1 MVKKIKT
8 IKRIKKKSL
17 SKQFIFDD
25 DTGNYSV
32 KSNLRKL
39 AVLVVLI
46 IAFAA
51 TQITV
56 IQPTKK
62 LANVSGPDL
71 IIKNTAIKNGKKM
84 QQKLIDDEKI
94 INSEFYNLKIS
105 FFKTDKGEPFYKFLS
120 SKAIKNRLTI
130 SSISKISEE
139 DYKEPDKNN
148 PGQFVIYDGYKQV
161 SYQLKFEG
169 TFIDYINFI
178 KDIQFEDKSLSTNDV
193 IITKIDDDK
202 IGITSTLTVNIMKI

>member
-39 AVLVVLI
+39 AVLIVLI
-46 IAFAA
+46 TAFAVA
-51 TQITV
+51 QIAV
-56 IQPTKK
+56 IQPAKK
-62 LANVSGPDL
+62 IAKISGPDL
-71 IIKNTAIKNGKKM
+71 IIKNAAIASGIKM
-84 QQKLIDDEKI
+84 QQKLIDEEKI
-94 INSEFYNLKIS
+94 VNSEIYNLKNS
-105 FFKTDKGEPFYKFLS
+105 FFKTDEGEPFYKFLS
-120 SKAIKNRLTI
+120 DKAIKNRLTI
-130 SSISKISEE
+130 SSIAKISDE
-139 DYKEPDKNN
+139 DYKEPKKDN
-148 PGQFVIYDGYKQV
+148 PGEFVIYENYKQV

-193 IITKIDDDK
+193 IITKIDGDK
-202 IGITSTLTVNIMKI
+202 IDITSTLTVNIMKI

>member
-1 MVKKIKT
+1 MVKKIKA
-8 IKRIKKKSL
+8 IKRIKKKPL
-17 SKQFIFDD
+17 SKKFIFDD

-39 AVLVVLI
+39 AVLIVLI
-46 IAFAA
+46 TAFASA
-51 TQITV
+51 QIAV
-56 IQPTKK
+56 IQPAKRIAK
-62 LANVSGPDL
+62 ISGPDL
-71 IIKNTAIKNGKKM
+71 IIKNAAIASGIKM

-94 INSEFYNLKIS
+94 INSEFYNLKNS
-105 FFKTDKGEPFYKFLS
+105 FFKTDESEPFYKFLS
-120 SKAIKNRLTI
+120 NKAIKNRLTI
-130 SSISKISEE
+130 SSIIKISEE

-178 KDIQFEDKSLSTNDV
+178 KDIQFEDKSLSTNNA
-193 IITKIDDDK
+193 IITKVDDDK

>member
-1 MVKKIKT
+1 MVKKIKA
-8 IKRIKKKSL
+8 IKRIKKKPL
-17 SKQFIFDD
+17 SKKFIFDD

-62 LANVSGPDL
+62 LANISGPDL

-84 QQKLIDDEKI
+84 QQKLSDDKKI

-105 FFKTDKGEPFYKFLS
+105 FFKTDEGEPFYKFLS
-120 SKAIKNRLTI
+120 NKAIKNRLTI
-130 SSISKISEE
+130 SSIAKISEE
-139 DYKEPDKNN
+139 DYKEPKKDN
-148 PGQFVIYDGYKQV
+148 PAEFVIYENYKQV
-161 SYQLKFEG
+161 YYEMKFKG
-169 TFIDYINFI
+169 TFNDYINFI
-178 KDIQFEDKSLSTNDV
+178 KDIQFEDKSLSTNNA
-193 IITKIDDDK
+193 IITKVDDGK
-202 IGITSTLTVNIMKI
+202 INITSTLTVNIMKI

>member
-1 MVKKIKT
+1 MVRKIKT

-25 DTGNYSV
+25 DIGNYSV

-39 AVLVVLI
+39 AVLIVLI
-46 IAFAA
+46 IAFAV

-62 LANVSGPDL
+62 LANLSGPDL

-105 FFKTDKGEPFYKFLS
+105 FFKTDESEPFYKFLS

-161 SYQLKFEG
+161 SYQIMFEG

-178 KDIQFEDKSLSTNDV
+178 KDIQFEDKSLSTNNA
-193 IITKIDDDK
+193 IITKVDDDK

>member
-25 DTGNYSV
+25 ETGNYSV
-32 KSNLRKL
+32 KSNLIKL
-39 AVLVVLI
+39 TVLVVLI

-51 TQITV
+51 TQIAV
-56 IQPTKK
+56 NQPIKK
-62 LANVSGPDL
+62 LANISGPEL
-71 IIKNTAIKNGKKM
+71 IIKNAAIKNGKKM
-84 QQKLIDDEKI
+84 QQKLIDNEKI

-105 FFKTDKGEPFYKFLS
+105 FFKTDDSEPFYKFLS
-120 SKAIKNRLTI
+120 NKAIKNRLTI

-148 PGQFVIYDGYKQV
+148 PGQFFAHDNYIQV
-161 SYQLKFEG
+161 SYQIMFEG
-169 TFIDYINFI
+169 NFIDYINFV
-178 KDIQFEDKSLSTNDV
+178 KVQS
-193 IITKIDDDK
+193 
-202 IGITSTLTVNIMKI
+202 

>member
-1 MVKKIKT
+1 MVRKIKT

-39 AVLVVLI
+39 ALLVVLI

-62 LANVSGPDL
+62 LAKVSGPDL

-105 FFKTDKGEPFYKFLS
+105 FFKTDESEPFYKFLS
-120 SKAIKNRLTI
+120 NKAIKNGLTI
-130 SSISKISEE
+130 SSIIKISEE

-161 SYQLKFEG
+161 SYQIMFEG

-178 KDIQFEDKSLSTNDV
+178 KDIQFEDKSLSTNNA
-193 IITKIDDDK
+193 IITKAEDNK
-202 IGITSTLTVNIMKI
+202 INVTSTLTVNIMKI

>member
-25 DTGNYSV
+25 ETGNYSV
-32 KSNLRKL
+32 KSNLIKL
-39 AVLVVLI
+39 MLLVALI
-46 IAFAA
+46 ITFSA
-51 TQITV
+51 TQIV
-56 IQPTKK
+56 IIQPTKE
-62 LANVSGPDL
+62 LAKILGPDL
-71 IIKNTAIKNGKKM
+71 IIKNAAIASGIKM

-105 FFKTDKGEPFYKFLS
+105 FFKTDESEPFYKFLS
-120 SKAIKNRLTI
+120 NKAIKNGLTI
-130 SSISKISEE
+130 SSIIKISEE

-161 SYQLKFEG
+161 SYQIMFEG

-193 IITKIDDDK
+193 IITKGDGDK
-202 IGITSTLTVNIMKI
+202 INVSSTLIVNIMKI

>member
-105 FFKTDKGEPFYKFLS
+105 FFKTDESEPFYKFLS
-120 SKAIKNRLTI
+120 NKAIKNRLTI
-130 SSISKISEE
+130 SSIKKLREGVYKEVKKGNPEEFVTYE
-139 DYKEPDKNN
+139 DY
-148 PGQFVIYDGYKQV
+148 YQV

-178 KDIQFEDKSLSTNDV
+178 KDIQFEDKSLSTNNA
-193 IITKIDDDK
+193 IITKVDDDK
-202 IGITSTLTVNIMKI
+202 INITSTLTVNIMKI

>member
-56 IQPTKK
+56 IQPAKK

-105 FFKTDKGEPFYKFLS
+105 FFKTDDSEPFYKFLS

-130 SSISKISEE
+130 SSIAKISEE
-139 DYKEPDKNN
+139 DYKEPKKDN
-148 PGQFVIYDGYKQV
+148 PAEFIIYDGYKQV

-169 TFIDYINFI
+169 NFIDYINFI

-193 IITKIDDDK
+193 IITKVDDGKID
-202 IGITSTLTVNIMKI
+202 ITSTLTVNIMKI

>member
-1 MVKKIKT
+1 MVRKIKT

-39 AVLVVLI
+39 AVLIVLI
-46 IAFAA
+46 IAFAV

-62 LANVSGPDL
+62 LANLSGPDL

-84 QQKLIDDEKI
+84 QQKLNDDEKI

-105 FFKTDKGEPFYKFLS
+105 FFKTDESEPFYKFLS

-161 SYQLKFEG
+161 SYQIMFEG

-178 KDIQFEDKSLSTNDV
+178 KDIQFEDKSLSTNNA
-193 IITKIDDDK
+193 IITKAEDNK
-202 IGITSTLTVNIMKI
+202 INITSTLTVNIMKI